1 MPAAGYPF
9 PHMNAPLA
17 HDIVANERRLYSAH
31 VEVQGF
37 EYGIVHV
44 FLAFLALVLPDMPID
59 MGTHASPF

>member
-1 MPAAGYPF
+1 
-9 PHMNAPLA
+9 MNAPLA